1 MEIMSKELKASLRTV
16 SHQIKNINDE
26 IEMIVKRQK
35 ETAAEKYSK

>member
-1 MEIMSKELKASLRTV
+1 MSKELKESLRTV

-35 ETAAEKYSK
+35 ETAAEKYCK